1 MVGNAIDQSDFPSK
15 AIVLHGDELNSISSS
30 WIRHAKGN
38 QFIVYRTHN
47 VYKHRPRDLY
57 NEVS

>member
-15 AIVLHGDELNSISSS
+15 TIVLHGHERNIISYSR
-30 WIRHAKGN
+30 IRQTKGK
-38 QFIVYRTHN
+38 QFIVYRTHK
-47 VYKHRPRDLY
+47 VYKNRPRDLY